1 MNPAEMTVAAPQE
14 ALVVETGLPPG
25 AVDSATT
32 EQPPPTPEQVR
43 AAEVVFSQ
51 EQESQAALN
60 LLGLWTS
67 AVLLRDLAL
76 DHFSRAEEE
85 EEEAPRER
93 ERRRE

>member
-14 ALVVETGLPPG
+14 AMVVETGLPPG

-43 AAEVVFSQ
+43 AAEAVFSQ

-60 LLGLWTS
+60 VLGLWTRGRGRRAARARTS
-67 AVLLRDLAL
+67 ARIDRPCR
-76 DHFSRAEEE
+76 SQ
-85 EEEAPRER
+85 PRR
-93 ERRRE
+93 GGSQ